1 MNISEMSFNE
11 LVAGHKALMV
21 SINELIEKSRE
32 YEQAILNKKEEVM
45 REFARAYVAVKE
57 LGVTE
62 EELKAFLDK
71 ESATAEVPSQESLAL
86 PEPVLEENVTRVE
99 DSINSE
105 NIEEEESKT
114 AMTSIWDHP
123 ALTAP
128 YNPVTAKKREAP
140 AALPAPVE
148 EKDGSI
154 IPEPQEETKVEK
166 AIELAKT
173 LPLAKGIDDREPY
186 FVTYEFAVSKKGELT
201 LDAETFGRN
210 ETAEIISRIKVERMS
225 NAKLLH
231 ATDVVSTGDCT
242 AYMWY
247 EGKYITVTFYSVP
260 IKETTGTESDENLP
274 SMDSLLSDDPEYKE
288 FYHPV
293 TAVEES
299 NRSLPTLGE
308 LLSGE
313 PVKQILCMGNLDPKG
328 TGFRQ
333 NTRICHVD
341 GIIPTETAS
350 GKTLI
355 YIPPAP
361 SAAA

>member
-1 MNISEMSFNE
+1 MSFNE

-21 SINELIEKSRE
+21 SINELMEKSRE

-62 EELKAFLDK
+62 EEMKAFLDK
-71 ESATAEVPSQESLAL
+71 ESITAEVPSQESLAL
-86 PEPVLEENVTRVE
+86 PKPVQE
-99 DSINSE
+99 
-105 NIEEEESKT
+105 
-114 AMTSIWDHP
+114 
-123 ALTAP
+123 
-128 YNPVTAKKREAP
+128 KK
-140 AALPAPVE
+140 
-148 EKDGSI
+148 DSI
-154 IPEPQEETKVEK
+154 IPEPRKENKVEK

-186 FVTYEFAVSKKGELT
+186 FVTYDFAVSKKGELT

-231 ATDVVSTGDCT
+231 ATDVVSADDCT

-247 EGKYITVTFYSVP
+247 EGKYITVTFYNVP